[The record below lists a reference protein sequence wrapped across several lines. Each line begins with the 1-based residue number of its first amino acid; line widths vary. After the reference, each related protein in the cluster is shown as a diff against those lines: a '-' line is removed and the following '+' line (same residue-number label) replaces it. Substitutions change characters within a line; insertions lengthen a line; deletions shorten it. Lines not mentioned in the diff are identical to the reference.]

1 MPENRKWVNLTT
13 APDQLSAEM
22 LVELLRGEGV
32 SAMIK
37 PSDAVS
43 FLGVSG
49 MSCRILVP
57 SDELKEARAI
67 LAEREEAGG
76 FLQP

>member
-1 MPENRKWVNLTT
+1 MADKREWVHLTT
-13 APDQLSAEM
+13 TPDQLSGEM
-22 LVELLRGEGV
+22 LVDLLRGEGV

-49 MSCRILVP
+49 MSCRIMVP
-57 SDELKEARAI
+57 SDQLNEARAI
-67 LAEREEAGG
+67 LADREETGG

>member
-1 MPENRKWVNLTT
+1 MADKRNWVHLTT
-13 APDQLSAEM
+13 TPDQLSGEM
-22 LVELLRGEGV
+22 LIDLLRGEGV

-37 PSDAVS
+37 ASDAVS

-49 MSCRILVP
+49 MGCRILVP
-57 SDELKEARAI
+57 SDQLNEAKAV
-67 LAEREEAGG
+67 LAEREGSGG

>member
-1 MPENRKWVNLTT
+1 VTDRRKWVHLTT
-13 APDQLSAEM
+13 ASDQLSGEM
-22 LVELLRGEGV
+22 LVDLLRRDGV
-32 SAMIK
+32 AAIIK

-49 MSCRILVP
+49 IGCRILVP
-57 SDELKEARAI
+57 SDQLNEARAI

-76 FLQP
+76 YLQP